1 MKKNMG
7 EKGRKLM
14 DAIKADKKITLIV
27 CIGLLGMLLFSLT
40 FKLCV
45 PQSLS
50 ICRKSRRRKHLP
62 KTYRQNIAMRKIL
75 KNG

>member
-27 CIGLLGMLLFSLT
+27 CIGLLGIRLLLIG
-40 FKLCV
+40 C
-45 PQSLS
+45 
-50 ICRKSRRRKHLP
+50 
-62 KTYRQNIAMRKIL
+62 
-75 KNG
+75 

>member
-27 CIGLLGMLLFSLT
+27 CIGLLGMLLLLASEF
-40 FKLCV
+40 
-45 PQSLS
+45 
-50 ICRKSRRRKHLP
+50 IHLP
-62 KTYRQNIAMRKIL
+62 KKQEAETPSENIQTEYSYCLLYTSRCV
-75 KNG
+75 

>member
-27 CIGLLGMLLFSLT
+27 CIGLLGMLLLLASEF
-40 FKLCV
+40 
-45 PQSLS
+45 
-50 ICRKSRRRKHLP
+50 IDRKSTRLNSSHP
-62 KTYRQNIAMRKIL
+62 
-75 KNG
+75 